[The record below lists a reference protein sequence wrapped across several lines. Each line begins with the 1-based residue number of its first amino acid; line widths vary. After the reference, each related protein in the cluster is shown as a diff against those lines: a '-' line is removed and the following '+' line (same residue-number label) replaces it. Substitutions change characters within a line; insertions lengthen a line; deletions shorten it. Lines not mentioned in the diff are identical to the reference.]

1 MLERSIV
8 LFFLSWFILAAAL
21 QTITGSSMIADKNVP
36 QEEQSITKPINAR
49 HLKCLATGIY
59 YEANGE
65 STIGQIAVARV
76 IMNRVLHGF
85 AGDPCGVV
93 YQSVTR
99 TTPDGDLQKSCQFSW
114 VCDDKGTP
122 SENNPSYR
130 KALDIAHQVLAEDK
144 WAELLP
150 NNTLFFHNL
159 TVMPRWA
166 YNHVITIGNHMFYS
180 KGREK
185 KITTDEQPDK

>member
-1 MLERSIV
+1 MIERSIV
-8 LFFLSWFILAAAL
+8 IFFLSWFILAVAL
-21 QTITGSSMIADKNVP
+21 QSITGSSPMADRNKP
-36 QEEQSITKPINAR
+36 LEESVISQPINAR

-59 YEANGE
+59 YEASGE

-76 IMNRVLHGF
+76 IVNRVLHGF

-99 TTPDGDLQKSCQFSW
+99 TTPDGDTKRACQFSW
-114 VCDDKGTP
+114 VCEGKGTP
-122 SENNPSYR
+122 SESNPRYK
-130 KALDIAHQVLAEDK
+130 KAEEIARQVLAEDK
-144 WAELLP
+144 WSELLP